1 MAKGIAAAGGGDEE
15 LRMWLEDYVK
25 NHPHHSTAVLSR
37 AQYTGIARS
46 ALDSYLA
53 GTYFLPRSMGGEGMN
68 PRSSKIEGA
77 IRAYRER
84 VEGTVR
90 HGIANTFVDTNTWR
104 ALKQACNIAMKEN
117 VIAVIYGR
125 PGIGKSRG
133 MVEYAVQEMNSYP
146 ISILCSRNVTV
157 RYFVQEIAGSVGLDG
172 QGATPRLEDMIAEKL
187 RRSPRALFVD
197 QANFLNERALGTVC
211 HLWEKA
217 RIPIVLVGTKALF
230 DRFMSSRMT
239 EDVRA
244 QLSSRV
250 ALHYL
255 LPELTIK
262 EVKGILKRGLGELA
276 TDDIVAQVYNEIGGI
291 HRHVDMIVPRILD
304 LKERN
309 EDRLAAGEVKM
320 SQIVTIA
327 ASRLMTGL

>member
-1 MAKGIAAAGGGDEE
+1 M
-15 LRMWLEDYVK
+15 
-25 NHPHHSTAVLSR
+25 
-37 AQYTGIARS
+37 
-46 ALDSYLA
+46 
-53 GTYFLPRSMGGEGMN
+53 
-68 PRSSKIEGA
+68 
-77 IRAYRER
+77 
-84 VEGTVR
+84 
-90 HGIANTFVDTNTWR
+90 
-104 ALKQACNIAMKEN
+104 
-117 VIAVIYGR
+117 
-125 PGIGKSRG
+125 
-133 MVEYAVQEMNSYP
+133 
-146 ISILCSRNVTV
+146 
-157 RYFVQEIAGSVGLDG
+157 
-172 QGATPRLEDMIAEKL
+172 EK
-187 RRSPRALFVD
+187 D
-197 QANFLNERALGTVC
+197 